1 VQAPAMNAFSFMNSS
16 QPPAEPESKPE
27 EEEVKAK
34 EEEPSDLERLNT
46 MAGTQLQ
53 NTMEN

>member
-1 VQAPAMNAFSFMNSS
+1 MNAFSFMNSS